1 MPVNAQRWVAL
12 LGRRDTPTDG
22 VEDYC
27 MYLGQALKKRGVT
40 IELLRVPWVE
50 KGWIHSLR
58 WLQERIAKQDAS
70 IALVQY
76 TALGWS
82 RWGFPLGVLALLWV
96 LRRHGL
102 RVSVVFHDVKPFFG
116 RRFRD
121 RVRNK
126 TQACIMRR
134 LAECADRC
142 VSALPTEQMPWV
154 QPEDLRRK
162 FVTVPIG
169 PNVPEFKCSGVRE
182 HLRSSIPTTIAVFG
196 VTGGTGISREVSDIV
211 YAVSRA
217 SKCVSPLRVVVL
229 GRGSREAEGSLREA
243 LRNAPVEVSVLGLLP
258 AEQVA
263 SVLGGA
269 DVLLFVRGH
278 LSGRRGSAIAGI
290 ASGLA
295 IVGYAGP
302 ETAFPVT
309 EAGVELVPEGD
320 REGLAAAL
328 SRVVIDHEFRRE
340 LQRRSLRAHAEC
352 FSWDRIAHQFVTE
365 LSGIEVS
372 GCDHSK
378 PLPQR

>member
-1 MPVNAQRWVAL
+1 MPVNAHRWITV

-22 VEDYC
+22 LEDYC
-27 MYLGQALKKRGVT
+27 LYLGQALEKWGVRL
-40 IELLRVPWVE
+40 ELIRVPWAE
-50 KGWIHSLR
+50 QGWIRSLR
-58 WLQERIAKQDAS
+58 RLSERLVKHDAG

-102 RVSVVFHDVKPFFG
+102 RVAVVFHDVEPFSG

-121 RVRNK
+121 RVRSK
-126 TQACIMRR
+126 TQAWIMRR
-134 LAECADRC
+134 LAERADRC
-142 VSALPTEQMPWV
+142 VSALPTKQMSWV
-154 QPEDLRRK
+154 RPEDLRRK

-169 PNVPEFKCSGVRE
+169 PNIPESKCSGVRE
-182 HLRSSIPTTIAVFG
+182 QHQPIVSTTIAVFG
-196 VTGGTGISREVSDIV
+196 VTGGASISREVSDIA

-217 SKCVSPLRVVVL
+217 SRRVSTLRVVVL

-243 LRNAPVEVSVLGLLP
+243 LRNELVEVSVLGLLP
-258 AEQVA
+258 AERVA
-263 SVLGGA
+263 CVLADA
-269 DVLLFVRGH
+269 DVFLFVRGH

-290 ASGLA
+290 ASGLP

-320 REGLAAAL
+320 REGLATAL
-328 SRVVIDHEFRRE
+328 SRVVTDHEFRRE
-340 LQRRSLRAHAEC
+340 LQRRSLRAHAEF
-352 FSWDRIAHQFVTE
+352 FSWDRIAHQIVTE
-365 LSGIEVS
+365 LF
-372 GCDHSK
+372 
-378 PLPQR
+378 